1 MPHSSRADRDGGSGN
16 DSDSSV
22 FPVCPSRSPV
32 VCNFHLVSIYLSFLF
47 LVREM
52 FPIHVNELLLVV
64 LDNYTYVVC
73 MVCVVLCMHMR

>member
-1 MPHSSRADRDGGSGN
+1 
-16 DSDSSV
+16 
-22 FPVCPSRSPV
+22 
-32 VCNFHLVSIYLSFLF
+32 
-47 LVREM
+47 M